1 MGPVNVDLNN
11 ISLDDDS
18 FDNGDPKTIIH
29 VRLLA
34 WCNTYKQ
41 NKACKK
47 EISKVLIPVAW
58 YPTRWYDCCKT
69 KDCKKET
76 EPF

>member
-34 WCNTYKQ
+34 WCNAYKQ

-47 EISKVLIPVAW
+47 EISKVLIPVA
-58 YPTRWYDCCKT
+58 
-69 KDCKKET
+69 
-76 EPF
+76 